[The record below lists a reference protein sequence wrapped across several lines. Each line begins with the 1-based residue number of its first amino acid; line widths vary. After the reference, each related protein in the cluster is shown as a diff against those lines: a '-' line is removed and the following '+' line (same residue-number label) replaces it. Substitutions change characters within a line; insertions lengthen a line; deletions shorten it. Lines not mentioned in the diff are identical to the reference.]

1 MNNYKTFKAI
11 IFSLFIGIAGISCT
25 KENNAVPDPL
35 AVVESYLTPGKPI
48 TVNVTR
54 EILYGST
61 DSLMPVSGL
70 QVLVTHSGQVD
81 TLSEIMP
88 GKYELLH
95 AAVVAGDAY
104 RLSFQYNGREI
115 SAETKVPTSPGLVT
129 ATATQM
135 VVPQIGPGMQ
145 IPDPIVFRW
154 QNPEQAYH
162 LMVVKNM
169 ETNPQPITFNLGDK
183 IIEKPAPVFRLPPI
197 KAGQQQL
204 ALGRF
209 SYYGR
214 HAVIL
219 YRIQPEYAALYE
231 DNSNNSGSIVTA
243 ASNIENGLGI
253 FTAVNAA
260 DTLWVNVR

>member
-1 MNNYKTFKAI
+1 MNKYKTFKAI
-11 IFSLFIGIAGISCT
+11 TFAIFICIAGASCT
-25 KENNAVPDPL
+25 KENDTVPDPL
-35 AVVESYLTPGKPI
+35 AVVESYLAPGKPI

-61 DSLMPVSGL
+61 DTLMPVSGL
-70 QVLVTHSGQVD
+70 QVQVIHSGQVEM
-81 TLSEIMP
+81 LSETMP
-88 GKYELLH
+88 GKYESLH
-95 AAVVAGDAY
+95 ANVVSGDTY
-104 RLSFQYNGREI
+104 RLSFLYNGREI
-115 SAETKVPTSPGLVT
+115 SAETKVPPSPGLVT

-162 LMVVKNM
+162 LMVVKNI

-231 DNSNNSGSIVTA
+231 DNSNHSGSIVTA